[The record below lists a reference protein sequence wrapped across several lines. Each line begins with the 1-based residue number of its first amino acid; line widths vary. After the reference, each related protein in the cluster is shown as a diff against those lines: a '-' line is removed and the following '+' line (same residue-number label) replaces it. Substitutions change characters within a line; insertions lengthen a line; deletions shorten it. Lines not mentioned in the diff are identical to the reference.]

1 MQSLWLDAA
10 TLYRKEA
17 LLPDE
22 AEGKGGEEDFAVSA
36 GIVDEEQEDE
46 LTHAGKD
53 LFFDQVKS
61 VISMTRRFFFKS
73 PTRGGDIAK
82 KSPTFSENY
91 LKLPEFGARIAT
103 KTQLFRVLL
112 HFY

>member
-1 MQSLWLDAA
+1 MDAA

-22 AEGKGGEEDFAVSA
+22 AKGGEEDFAVSA

-46 LTHAGKD
+46 LTHAGED

-61 VISMTRRFFFKS
+61 VISVTRSFFFKL
-73 PTRGGDIAK
+73 PTRGVKIAK

-91 LKLPEFGARIAT
+91 FKSPEFGASR
-103 KTQLFRVLL
+103 QNRHQNPVFFRVLL
-112 HFY
+112 HLFSNY